1 MIKSIGLLAGID
13 LALLATVELQSG
25 LPGAW
30 FTIIHV
36 GLTLF
41 ALLLWRRSRSGRGST
56 GIPAFIAGAAL
67 GPVGIL
73 AFCFVRYWN
82 WRPRWAGKRK
92 VLPGEPATLGMTQA
106 NSPIRTMARMLDGR
120 VSYPS
125 ADGVESLATTLQY
138 GSLASRRRALE
149 AIVRSFEPRLSP
161 LIALAL
167 TDKDQTIRS
176 LAAAASAQISNEVT
190 QRWTDLASKIA
201 RDADIDDTFGPAM
214 NLAGHGCFNVLL
226 PESQR
231 ALLCQS
237 AAQYFERHALYLPK
251 TDKRRRQVYATQKM
265 VGEAMARLEYGAKSQ
280 RAAVQPPVQPP
291 VAA

>member
-13 LALLATVELQSG
+13 LALLATVELQTG
-25 LPGAW
+25 LSSAW

-36 GLTLF
+36 FLTLA
-41 ALLLWRRSRSGRGST
+41 ALLLWRRSQSGRGST

-67 GPVGIL
+67 GPIGIL
-73 AFCFVRYWN
+73 ACFVVRNLKWK
-82 WRPRWAGKRK
+82 PRWAGKRR
-92 VLPGEPATLGMTQA
+92 VLLLEPAMQNLVQA
-106 NSPIRTMARMLDGR
+106 DSPIRTMARMLDGR

-149 AIVRSFEPRLSP
+149 AVVRSFEPRLSP

-176 LAAAASAQISNEVT
+176 LAAAASAQISNEVA
-190 QRWTDLASKIA
+190 QRSAELTRKIA
-201 RDADIDDTFGPAM
+201 RGEDLEDTFGPAM
-214 NLAGHGCFNVLL
+214 NLAGHGCYNVLL
-226 PESQR
+226 PESAR

-237 AAQYFERHALYLPK
+237 AARYFEGHAMDLPK
-251 TDKRRRQVYATQKM
+251 TDKRRRQVYAAQKM
-265 VGEAMARLEYGAKSQ
+265 VSEAMARLEIGAISQ